1 MHGKAGGKSDTRIF
15 IASSIELSEDRRAF
29 RELILE
35 QNNAWHDQGAFLKV
49 IGWEYFPDAMS
60 PTRLQDEYNDAI
72 RDCDVFVMLYHTK
85 VGKYTRE
92 EFETANAHFR
102 KTGKPR
108 VFVYYKPAPAG
119 HSSSDEDAKS
129 LSEFQARLNELG
141 HFHRDYENTHAL
153 QLHFLQQL
161 YRLADEGVIGFAP
174 PAGAPDP
181 GSAAPNLTHI
191 HAGPGAAVAV
201 GDGAKALGARAIHA
215 GQGASG
221 INNTGTLIQTDG
233 GTYVAGDVNVQN
245 GSFIGGANK
254 SGNPKDGA

>member
-1 MHGKAGGKSDTRIF
+1 MHGKPAGKSNTTIF

-35 QNNAWHDQGAFLKV
+35 QNNAWHEQGAFLKV
-49 IGWEYFPDAMS
+49 IGWEYFLDAMS
-60 PTRLQDEYNDAI
+60 PTRLQDEYNAAI
-72 RDCDVFVMLYHTK
+72 RECDVFVMLYHTK

-92 EFETANAHFR
+92 EFETALAQFQ
-102 KTGKPR
+102 KTGKPLIY
-108 VFVYYKPAPAG
+108 VYYKPAPAG
-119 HSSSDEDAKS
+119 HTSSDEDAKS
-129 LSEFQARLNELG
+129 LSQFQARLNELG
-141 HFHRDYENTHAL
+141 HFHTKYENTHEL

-181 GSAAPNLTHI
+181 GAAAPNLTHI

-201 GDGAKALGARAIHA
+201 GVGATALGAGAIQT

-233 GTYVAGDVNVQN
+233 GTYVAGDVTVHH
-245 GSFIGGANK
+245 GSFIGGADK
-254 SGNPKDGA
+254 SGNPKDGG